1 MFAGPA
7 ERCSLYVD
15 HHRHRKTGPR
25 CPVAVV
31 GCSVHPL
38 GRFTLYPIGH
48 VPYGRS
54 AVLPCSPAGEILAG
68 EPGGAPAWRMTFFS
82 AALDAAAGERWPSD
96 SPAGD
101 ARRRRTQGR
110 RLERAERLLGV
121 HPGVTDSDRER
132 IAARLQV
139 PLLVLRT
146 AAAGRAA
153 SWAARGA
160 VIVAILLELTAC
172 TRLPDRVLAAGAV
185 AGLWPPPRR
194 WDGLGRAWLPV
205 RSRRPERGG
214 RRRLRGRD
222 PPPTNLRGALPD
234 AGV

>member
-1 MFAGPA
+1 VFAGPA

-25 CPVAVV
+25 CPLAVV

-54 AVLPCSPAGEILAG
+54 PVVPCSPAGEVLLDAETG
-68 EPGGAPAWRMTFFS
+68 QPAWRMTFFA
-82 AALDAAAGERWPSD
+82 AALDAATGVGWPHD

-101 ARRRRTQGR
+101 VRRRRTQGR
-110 RLERAERLLGV
+110 RLERAERLLGIAA
-121 HPGVTDSDRER
+121 GLADSERER
-132 IAARLQV
+132 VAARLEA
-139 PLLVLRT
+139 PLHLLRT
-146 AAAGRAA
+146 VAAEWRA
-153 SWAARGA
+153 SWATRGVVIA
-160 VIVAILLELTAC
+160 VILAGLLIDA
-172 TRLPDRVLAAGAV
+172 RLPDRMLAAGAV

-194 WDGLGRAWLPV
+194 WDRRGRAWLPV

-214 RRRLRGRD
+214 QRLIRGRD
-222 PPPTNLRGALPD
+222 PPPTNLRGALSG
-234 AGV
+234 AGD